1 MKRYLIIVTLAVF
14 AAVSFSCTK
23 GKQPSG
29 DDPLPHIAP
38 AALVYDEATSHQNGI
53 GLIWDAEPL
62 IDAGAQSFTLELLK
76 DASSSEDV
84 IGKTV
89 EVSAKSRKGSYI
101 FSDLKQYERYYARI
115 RANYSAEESTAWT
128 YVMSGSDIAP
138 IEVGV
143 GIVDRIAT
151 WVRPEFRVIRATS
164 GTISVCW
171 SMTGFEE
178 PVLDLTRKAR
188 AGLYADAACSN
199 LIVSWDIVKD
209 FFDTELKG
217 GRYGGRYLERQPG
230 FVFTGLEPLHDYWVR
245 IDDITDADAVVEG
258 QAEKVTTEDSSN
270 LMVGT
275 EKVPEGEFILREDF
289 DELLWGGSM
298 MDDAVGYS
306 NKNRGTVSA
315 MVPASGAMGELSSE
329 SQADA
334 NGYYLVSEN
343 IEIGLFTTMK
353 AIVPGTRLA
362 DWGYMGGATCCMSG
376 LVKIGGSKNPGKLVT
391 PPLTNLASTATV
403 TLTFLGEPY
412 YIREPR
418 TVQVLIVSGTPNGAN
433 NLVSP
438 TAKNARVAATFD
450 LEGGY
455 GATYYSVD
463 LVNVEPGDRIAIG
476 GTLVSDTDTNLRLLL
491 DNLSLSVKKYEV
503 TPIPVDPLFAELAT
517 DNGSRGATSSTLTF
531 HWKQSETSTNA
542 EDIAAGYKIY
552 LYKDAAC
559 TDLLVSWVIQNGLS
573 TNHTANVNIANR
585 FIFTGLTPETTYWFK
600 AEDLSSGAVSPVIS
614 AKTLADPN
622 VQVAAAGTAQPGD
635 VLLFEDFGELLW
647 TGDVVGSACGY
658 TPSNRGLTL
667 VAVTGDNP
675 VGNQTIGGKAYTI
688 QVAEPNDACGLFGTM
703 KSSIP
708 STRLKN
714 WCLWAQ
720 DGNNGRVTNR
730 AGYVQVGN
738 SSKAGAVVTPP
749 LASLSGKAKVKVSFK
764 GATGYGSDHLDM
776 AIYVYREAV
785 TPNASYVVTTK
796 PERVGE
802 PFKVTGAYSWQD
814 FSAEISGVMPDS
826 RIAVGGVE
834 TSGYQNRMMVDDIKV
849 ELVSYE

>member
-188 AGLYADAACSN
+188 AGLYADADCSN

-258 QAEKVTTEDSSN
+258 QAEKVTTEASSN

-329 SQADA
+329 SKADA
-334 NGYYLVSEN
+334 NG
-343 IEIGLFTTMK
+343 
-353 AIVPGTRLA
+353 
-362 DWGYMGGATCCMSG
+362 
-376 LVKIGGSKNPGKLVT
+376 
-391 PPLTNLASTATV
+391 
-403 TLTFLGEPY
+403 
-412 YIREPR
+412 
-418 TVQVLIVSGTPNGAN
+418 
-433 NLVSP
+433 
-438 TAKNARVAATFD
+438 
-450 LEGGY
+450 
-455 GATYYSVD
+455 
-463 LVNVEPGDRIAIG
+463 
-476 GTLVSDTDTNLRLLL
+476 
-491 DNLSLSVKKYEV
+491 
-503 TPIPVDPLFAELAT
+503 
-517 DNGSRGATSSTLTF
+517 
-531 HWKQSETSTNA
+531 
-542 EDIAAGYKIY
+542 
-552 LYKDAAC
+552 
-559 TDLLVSWVIQNGLS
+559 
-573 TNHTANVNIANR
+573 
-585 FIFTGLTPETTYWFK
+585 
-600 AEDLSSGAVSPVIS
+600 
-614 AKTLADPN
+614 
-622 VQVAAAGTAQPGD
+622 
-635 VLLFEDFGELLW
+635 
-647 TGDVVGSACGY
+647 
-658 TPSNRGLTL
+658 
-667 VAVTGDNP
+667 
-675 VGNQTIGGKAYTI
+675 
-688 QVAEPNDACGLFGTM
+688 
-703 KSSIP
+703 
-708 STRLKN
+708 
-714 WCLWAQ
+714 
-720 DGNNGRVTNR
+720 
-730 AGYVQVGN
+730 
-738 SSKAGAVVTPP
+738 
-749 LASLSGKAKVKVSFK
+749 
-764 GATGYGSDHLDM
+764 
-776 AIYVYREAV
+776 
-785 TPNASYVVTTK
+785 
-796 PERVGE
+796 
-802 PFKVTGAYSWQD
+802 
-814 FSAEISGVMPDS
+814 
-826 RIAVGGVE
+826 
-834 TSGYQNRMMVDDIKV
+834 
-849 ELVSYE
+849 